1 MGGRFPQPIK
11 VIDHQGTESSF
22 ELFRDID
29 VNNRSRHNRSV
40 FGSVNFECTYLIRLI
55 INHHMTVV

>member
-29 VNNRSRHNRSV
+29 VNNRSRHNRSGQ
-40 FGSVNFECTYLIRLI
+40 FRMHLPNPDDF
-55 INHHMTVV
+55 NHHVIVA